1 LSTIYLDITIPDL
14 TPPTII
20 FNSTSDICF
29 NENELNSDASVNA
42 LINTKLI
49 GDLSYIDLNQS
60 YSITSVNSVNGKYY
74 NNSTPSFELTS
85 IINNKYSLL
94 EIDFTDISNVNLDSD
109 FDMLVIDGPPSYK
122 KGLQLSRY
130 PAISLIQNKLKK
142 DGMFY
147 MDDFR
152 RTGEEEVLKKWEQ
165 KIKLN
170 PGKKN
175 LYGKGQIYFK

>member
-1 LSTIYLDITIPDL
+1 MCIGINPKSKLISSSCLLLNRLSSFFSYGINTIPSAKSKWIDIMNRLIEREGL
-14 TPPTII
+14 TNIVI
-20 FNSTSDICF
+20 HH
-29 NENELNSDASVNA
+29 
-42 LINTKLI
+42 
-49 GDLSYIDLNQS
+49 
-60 YSITSVNSVNGKYY
+60 
-74 NNSTPSFELTS
+74 TPL
-85 IINNKYSLL
+85 
-94 EIDFTDISNVNLDSD
+94 IDFDIDSVKGKWYDISNVNLDSD
-109 FDMLVIDGPPSYK
+109 FDMFVIDGPPSYK

-142 DGMFY
+142 DGVFY

-152 RTGEEEVLKKWEQ
+152 RTGEVEVLKKWQQ